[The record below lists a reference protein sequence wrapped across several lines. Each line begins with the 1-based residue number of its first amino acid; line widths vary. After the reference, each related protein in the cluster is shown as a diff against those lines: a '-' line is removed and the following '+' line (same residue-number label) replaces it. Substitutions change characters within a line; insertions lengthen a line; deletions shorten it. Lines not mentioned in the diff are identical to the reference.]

1 MKLLATLFLMLV
13 SSQFP
18 SASGAGPTTA
28 ELEKLGAT
36 VREAGGEIVEIK
48 ADCDKLGEDGYRLI
62 GKVTSLTSLSLS
74 GKAMSDDQLAMLS
87 GLTNLESILLNGTEL
102 TDDGYRHF
110 AAFPKLKRL
119 SLFHPSRNVE
129 SFTGAGLAHL
139 KALPNLERLTFAGA
153 TAGDAA
159 FKAVAE
165 IQQLKEFSQW
175 HNLES
180 PQAIEHLTKLP
191 NLRALKIGQR
201 LPSRDRP
208 LTPSFDDATLS
219 VIARMKTLEKL
230 DLQEARL
237 TLTGLKH
244 LKSLPKLHE
253 LKLQWVDVPATDVEQ
268 LRKLLPNV
276 KLNWEPMTDEERE
289 STLTKKLKL

>member
-1 MKLLATLFLMLV
+1 MKLLTTLFLILT
-13 SSQFP
+13 SSQLP
-18 SASGAGPTTA
+18 SASAAGPTAA
-28 ELEKLGAT
+28 ELEKLGAQ
-36 VREAGGEIVEIK
+36 VRVTGGKIVEIK
-48 ADCDKLGEDGYRLI
+48 ADCDKLGDDGYRMM

-87 GLTNLESILLNGTEL
+87 ALKNLESILLNGTEL
-102 TDDGYRHF
+102 SDNGYRHF
-110 AAFPKLKRL
+110 AAFTKLKRL
-119 SLFHPSRNVE
+119 SLFHPSRNVHN
-129 SFTGAGLAHL
+129 FTGAGLAHL

-191 NLRALKIGQR
+191 HLRALKIGQR
-201 LPSRDRP
+201 LPSRGRP
-208 LTPSFDDATLS
+208 LTPSFDNETLS

-237 TLTGLKH
+237 SLAGLKH
-244 LKSLPKLHE
+244 LQSLSNLRE
-253 LKLQWVDVPATDVEQ
+253 LKLQWIDVPAADVEQ
-268 LRKLLPNV
+268 LQKLLPNV
-276 KLNWEPMTDEERE
+276 KINLEPMTDEERE